1 MSTYISIYTGNPTK
15 DMNDGTVVSENGSF
29 TSPLTVTLN
38 ATKEEVKYIKCA
50 VRCMSGYATV
60 GDTVL
65 TFEGANKD
73 RWQMALDND
82 YDDESIKSASFNSS
96 LVISDEI
103 ENKNKIFWVRASSV
117 KTETPS
123 NDQGVSLKL
132 DTTIKAVD

>member
-65 TFEGANKD
+65 SFEGASND
-73 RWQMALDND
+73 RWQLAIDND
-82 YDDESIKSASFNSS
+82 YDEESLETVSFSPS
-96 LVISDEI
+96 IIIHEEI
-103 ENKNKIFWVRASSV
+103 DNHNKLFWVKVCSE
-117 KTETPS
+117 KTESPR
-123 NDQGVSLKL
+123 NDTDTALRL

>member
-65 TFEGANKD
+65 TFEGTNKD

-82 YDDESIKSASFNSS
+82 YDDETIKSASFTNS

-117 KTETPS
+117 KTETPN
-123 NDQGVSLKL
+123 NDTGVSLKL
-132 DTTIKAVD
+132 DATIRAVD

>member
-50 VRCMSGYATV
+50 VRCMFGYATV

-65 TFEGANKD
+65 TFEGANKE

-82 YDDESIKSASFNSS
+82 YDDETVKSASFTSS

-132 DTTIKAVD
+132 DATIKAVD

>member
-1 MSTYISIYTGNPTK
+1 MSTYISIYTGNPSK
-15 DMNDGTVVSENGSF
+15 DGKDGTLISENGSF

-82 YDDESIKSASFNSS
+82 YDDETVKSASFTSS

-132 DTTIKAVD
+132 DATIKAVD

>member
-38 ATKEEVKYIKCA
+38 AIKEEVKYIKCA

-65 TFEGANKD
+65 TFEGANKE

-82 YDDESIKSASFNSS
+82 YDDETVKSASFTSS

-132 DTTIKAVD
+132 DATIKAVD

>member
-29 TSPLTVTLN
+29 ASPLTVTLN

-65 TFEGANKD
+65 TFEGANKE

-82 YDDESIKSASFNSS
+82 YDDETVKSASFTSS

-132 DTTIKAVD
+132 DATIKAVD

>member
-82 YDDESIKSASFNSS
+82 YDDETVKSASFTSS

-132 DTTIKAVD
+132 DATIKAVD

>member
-65 TFEGANKD
+65 SFEGASND
-73 RWQMALDND
+73 RWQLAIDND
-82 YDDESIKSASFNSS
+82 YDEEQHIIKNVGTCPQCKRQFIFKEYFEYKGSIVEK
-96 LVISDEI
+96 EI
-103 ENKNKIFWVRASSV
+103 KQR
-117 KTETPS
+117 
-123 NDQGVSLKL
+123 
-132 DTTIKAVD
+132 

>member
-65 TFEGANKD
+65 TFEGANKE

-82 YDDESIKSASFNSS
+82 YDDETVKSASFTSS

-132 DTTIKAVD
+132 DATIKAVD

>member
-1 MSTYISIYTGNPTK
+1 MSTYISIYTGNPSK
-15 DMNDGTVVSENGSF
+15 DGKDGTLISENGSF

-65 TFEGANKD
+65 TFEGANKE

-82 YDDESIKSASFNSS
+82 YDDETVKSASFTSS

-132 DTTIKAVD
+132 DATIKAVD

>member
-38 ATKEEVKYIKCA
+38 ANKEEVKYIKCA

-65 TFEGANKD
+65 TFEGANKE

-82 YDDESIKSASFNSS
+82 YDDETVKSASFTSS

-132 DTTIKAVD
+132 DATIKAVD

>member
-1 MSTYISIYTGNPTK
+1 MSTYISIYNGNPTAGLK
-15 DMNDGTVVSENGSF
+15 DGTVISENGSF

-50 VRCMSGYATV
+50 VRTIAGFSTV
-60 GDTVL
+60 GDTTL
-65 TFEGANKD
+65 SFEGTNKD
-73 RWQMALDND
+73 RWQLAADAG
-82 YDDESIKSASFNSS
+82 YDDESIKSASFTAS

-117 KTETPS
+117 KTETPA

-132 DTTIKAVD
+132 DATIKAVD

>member
-65 TFEGANKD
+65 TFEGANKE

-82 YDDESIKSASFNSS
+82 YDDETVKSASFTSS